1 MKVKQGDQAKAAILI
16 VAIIGVMGF
25 SLKSVLFKG
34 NPAPASS
41 APATKAPET
50 VVASSGMEEPAVTVT
65 NLTPKSGAAP
75 TVTNPFRRTVAEAP
89 VGGNT
94 DSARWT
100 ESKLQGQRPSGPIMP
115 MPGLA
120 PFSAQVPDNVEFRL
134 DGVLVGGNGVAVV
147 SRAGETEFLEVGAK
161 AAYGYTIT
169 AINAAGIRLTQKSK
183 SRWIRV
189 GERLDP
195 PGFPSRS

>member
-1 MKVKQGDQAKAAILI
+1 MKVKQGDQIKAAILI
-16 VAIIGVMGF
+16 VAIIGVIGF

-34 NPAPASS
+34 NPSPAASV
-41 APATKAPET
+41 PAAKAPET
-50 VVASSGMEEPAVTVT
+50 VVASSGMEEPAVTVMDLNT
-65 NLTPKSGAAP
+65 KPGGAP

-89 VGGNT
+89 VGGNS

-100 ESKLQGQRPSGPIMP
+100 ETKIQGQRPSGPIVP

-134 DGVLVGGNGVAVV
+134 DGVLVGGDGVAVV
-147 SRAGETEFLEVGAK
+147 SRAGETEFLEVGSK

-195 PGFPSRS
+195 PGIQPRS